1 MTIKQ
6 TATKILKLVH
16 FAQCPVRGDF
26 IRKQLGVSQDLY
38 TAAIDYLTNKHLIGR
53 TRGVGASIYA

>member
-1 MTIKQ
+1 MATKQ

-26 IRKQLGVSQDLY
+26 IRRHLGISQGQY
-38 TAAIDYLTNKHLIGR
+38 TAAIDYLSAKRLIGR

>member
-1 MTIKQ
+1 MAVKQ

-26 IRKQLGVSQDLY
+26 IRKHLGIRQDQY
-38 TAAIDYLTNKHLIGR
+38 TAAIDYLSEKRLIGR